1 MKNFSAST
9 RFLVFLLVAAF
20 VAVCILFAPY
30 FAVFVLTLVFGVM
43 FAPVYAFLKKRIGT
57 VSASILTTLAI
68 AVVILGPVAFV
79 VTQIALEA
87 SGIVAT
93 MQSDTTSMETVF
105 GNIENYI
112 SDILPW
118 AQVDLAS
125 HVESVLGWLTS
136 QTASIFGGIASV
148 GLMLFLSLF
157 SVAYWFMDGEK
168 LKRAIMLASPLE
180 DVDTKN
186 IFRALSASIH
196 SVIKGKLMISA
207 MQGVIA
213 GVGYAI
219 FGVPNAVLWA
229 TLTAICALVP
239 NFGTAIAMVP
249 IIAYLVLTGDMG
261 AAVGL
266 SVWGLLAVGLI
277 DNILGPKLM
286 SRGADVHPVFVL
298 LGVLGGIQLF
308 GAVGLFAGPLVV
320 SFFFAVFTAYSHAT
334 ARHKNGNDQ

>member
-9 RFLVFLLVAAF
+9 RFLVFLLTAAF

-30 FAVFVLTLVFGVM
+30 FAVFVLTLVFGVI
-43 FAPVYAFLKKRIGT
+43 FAPVYNLLKKRIGS
-57 VSASILTTLAI
+57 VWASLVTTLAI
-68 AVVILGPVAFV
+68 AIVILGPVAFI
-79 VTQIALEA
+79 VTQLALEA
-87 SGIVAT
+87 SSIATT
-93 MQSDTTSMETVF
+93 MQADVTSMDSVF
-105 GNIENYI
+105 TNVEKSITKV
-112 SDILPW
+112 LPW
-118 AQVDLAS
+118 ANVDLEKY
-125 HVESVLGWLTS
+125 VESTLGWLTS

-168 LKRAIMLASPLE
+168 LKRAIMIASPLE

-186 IFRALSASIH
+186 IFHALSASIH
-196 SVIKGKLMISA
+196 SVIKGKLMISGI
-207 MQGVIA
+207 QGIVA
-213 GVGYAI
+213 GLGFVI

-261 AAVGL
+261 GAVGL
-266 SVWGLLAVGLI
+266 SIWGLVAVGLV

-286 SRGADVHPVFVL
+286 SRGSDVHPVFVL
-298 LGVLGGIQLF
+298 LGVLGGISLF
-308 GAVGLFAGPLVV
+308 GAVGLFAGPLIV

-334 ARHKNGNDQ
+334 ARHKNANA

>member
-1 MKNFSAST
+1 MKNFSASN
-9 RFLVFLLVAAF
+9 RFLVFLLVASF

-30 FAVFVLTLVFGVM
+30 FSVFVLTLVFGVM
-43 FAPVYAFLKKRIGT
+43 FAPVYSLLKRHIGT
-57 VSASILTTLAI
+57 TASALVTTLLIAI
-68 AVVILGPVAFV
+68 TILGPVAFV
-79 VTQIALEA
+79 ITKIAQEA
-87 SGIVAT
+87 AGIVT
-93 MQSDTTSMETVF
+93 TLQSDGASTETVF
-105 GNIENYI
+105 AGVENYI
-112 SDILPW
+112 SGLFPW
-118 AQVDLAS
+118 AQINISDY
-125 HVESVLGWLTS
+125 VETTLSWLTS
-136 QTASIFGGIASV
+136 QTASIFSGVASV

-157 SVAYWFMDGEK
+157 SVAYWFMDGQT
-168 LKRAIMLASPLE
+168 LKRAIMSASPLE
-180 DVDTKN
+180 DTDTKN
-186 IFRALSASIH
+186 IFHALSASIH
-196 SVIKGKLMISA
+196 SVIKGKLLISGI
-207 MQGVIA
+207 QGIIA

-249 IIAYLVLTGDMG
+249 IIGYLVLTGDMG
-261 AAVGL
+261 GAVGL

-334 ARHKNGNDQ
+334 LRQKNG

>member
-9 RFLVFLLVAAF
+9 RFLVFLLVIAF
-20 VAVCILFAPY
+20 IAVCILFAPY

-43 FAPVYAFLKKRIGT
+43 FAPVYALLKKRIGSI
-57 VSASILTTLAI
+57 SAALITTAI
-68 AVVILGPVAFV
+68 IAIVILGPVAFI
-79 VTQIALEA
+79 VTQIAQEA
-87 SGIVAT
+87 SSIVTA
-93 MQSDTTSMETVF
+93 MQSDATDMETVF
-105 GNIENYI
+105 VNVEKYI
-112 SDILPW
+112 AGVFPW
-118 AQVDLAS
+118 AQIDLAS
-125 HVESVLGWLTS
+125 YVESTLGWLTS

-168 LKRAIMLASPLE
+168 LKRAIMVASPLE

-186 IFRALSASIH
+186 IFQALSASIH
-196 SVIKGKLMISA
+196 SVIKGKLMISGI
-207 MQGVIA
+207 QGIIA

-261 AAVGL
+261 GAVGL

-320 SFFFAVFTAYSHAT
+320 SFFFAVYTAYSHAS
-334 ARHKNGNDQ
+334 ARHKNANA